1 MLMSNLFDFLLLRSW
16 SSVREL
22 VVFIL
27 MFIFYCM
34 TPITSL
40 FSGLIKRDP
49 FAIYKEDIS
58 KSTFVTCAE
67 KNVPFSAYD

>member
-1 MLMSNLFDFLLLRSW
+1 
-16 SSVREL
+16 
-22 VVFIL
+22 
-27 MFIFYCM
+27 M

-67 KNVPFSAYD
+67 KNVRFSAYDQLFYFEQYQVFIQFQVALSQHKAI